1 MQNKPQVRQA
11 GLIVRE
17 LENEIL
23 IYDTENDKAHCL
35 NETAAL
41 VWKECDGKQTV
52 TEISRKLSRQLDTK
66 VDERVVW
73 FALKQFGRDHLLEEH
88 IQLPAAFMN
97 GGLNRREMV
106 RVLGLAAVV
115 AVPLVTSIVA
125 PTAVQAAT
133 CLATGQPCTTSAQ
146 CCSGICSNGTC
157 A

>member
-1 MQNKPQVRQA
+1 MDNKPQVRLD

-17 LENEIL
+17 LDNEIL
-23 IYDTENDKAHCL
+23 IYDTETNKAHCL

-41 VWKECDGKQTV
+41 VWKECDGQSTAA
-52 TEISRKLSRQLDTK
+52 EITRRLSQRLGTK
-66 VDERVVW
+66 IDERVVW
-73 FALKQFGRDHLLEEH
+73 FALKQFSRDRLLAEKVTM
-88 IQLPAAFMN
+88 PAALISA
-97 GGLNRREMV
+97 GLNRREMV

-133 CLATGQPCTTSAQ
+133 CLPPGGGCSTSAQ
-146 CCSGICSNGTC
+146 CCSGLCSNNVC

>member
-1 MQNKPQVRQA
+1 MQSKPQVRQS

-17 LENEIL
+17 MDNEIL
-23 IYDTENDKAHCL
+23 IYDTGNDKAHCL

-41 VWKECDGKQTV
+41 VWKECDGTKSV
-52 TEISRKLSRQLDTK
+52 AEITRRLSRQLDTK

-73 FALKQFGRDHLLEEH
+73 FALKQFDRDHLLEQ
-88 IQLPAAFMN
+88 QLVMPAALMN

-106 RVLGLAAVV
+106 RALGLAAAV
-115 AVPLVTSIVA
+115 AVPVVTSILA

-133 CLATGQPCTTSAQ
+133 CLASGQPCTTSAQ
-146 CCSGICSNGTC
+146 CCSGLCNSGFC

>member
-1 MQNKPQVRQA
+1 MQSKPEVRQS

-17 LENEIL
+17 MDNEIL
-23 IYDTENDKAHCL
+23 IYDTGNDKAHCL

-41 VWKECDGKQTV
+41 VWKECDGTKSV
-52 TEISRKLSRQLDTK
+52 AEITRRLSRQLDTK

-73 FALKQFGRDHLLEEH
+73 FALKQFDRDHLLEQ
-88 IQLPAAFMN
+88 QLVMPAALMN

-106 RVLGLAAVV
+106 RALGLAAAV
-115 AVPLVTSIVA
+115 AVPVVTSILA

-133 CLATGQPCTTSAQ
+133 CLASGQPCTTSAQ
-146 CCSGICSNGTC
+146 CCSGLCNSGFC

>member
-1 MQNKPQVRQA
+1 MQSKPQVRQS

-17 LENEIL
+17 MDNEIL
-23 IYDTENDKAHCL
+23 IYDTGNDKAHCL

-41 VWKECDGKQTV
+41 VWKECDGTKSV
-52 TEISRKLSRQLDTK
+52 AEITRRLSRQLDTK

-73 FALKQFGRDHLLEEH
+73 FALKQFDRDHLLEQ
-88 IQLPAAFMN
+88 QLVMPAALMN

-106 RVLGLAAVV
+106 RALGLAAAV
-115 AVPLVTSIVA
+115 AVPVVTSILA

-133 CLATGQPCTTSAQ
+133 CLASGQPCTTSAQ
-146 CCSGICSNGTC
+146 CCSGLCNNNFC

>member
-1 MQNKPQVRQA
+1 MQSKPQVRQS

-17 LENEIL
+17 MDNEIL
-23 IYDTENDKAHCL
+23 IYDTGNDKAHCL

-41 VWKECDGKQTV
+41 VWKECDGTKSV
-52 TEISRKLSRQLDTK
+52 AEITRRLSRQLDTK

-73 FALKQFGRDHLLEEH
+73 FALKQFDRDHLLEQ
-88 IQLPAAFMN
+88 QLVMPAALMN

-106 RVLGLAAVV
+106 RALGLAAAV
-115 AVPLVTSIVA
+115 AVPVVTSILA

-133 CLATGQPCTTSAQ
+133 CLASGQPCTASAQ
-146 CCSGICSNGTC
+146 CCSGLCNSGFC

>member
-1 MQNKPQVRQA
+1 MQSKPQVRQS

-17 LENEIL
+17 MDNEIL
-23 IYDTENDKAHCL
+23 IYDTGNDKAHCL

-41 VWKECDGKQTV
+41 VWKECDGTKSV
-52 TEISRKLSRQLDTK
+52 AEITRRLSRQLDTK

-73 FALKQFGRDHLLEEH
+73 FALKQFDHDHLLEQ
-88 IQLPAAFMN
+88 QLVMPAALMN

-106 RVLGLAAVV
+106 RALGLAAAV
-115 AVPLVTSIVA
+115 AVPVVTSILA

-133 CLATGQPCTTSAQ
+133 CLASGQPCTTSAQ
-146 CCSGICSNGTC
+146 CCSGLCNSGFC